1 MFAAPL
7 RADLVQSIH
16 TELRKNARQP
26 YAAKYGAGHDTAAE
40 SWGTGRAVSRIPRAP
55 GGGTHRA
62 GQGAFGNMC
71 RGGHMFSPNR
81 TWRRWHRRVNL
92 KQRRYATTSAVAATA
107 VPALVMARGHKIEDV
122 PELPLVVGAGTE
134 NVSKTKNAIDSLKDV
149 GAYREVDKVKDSK
162 NLRRGK
168 GKMRNR
174 RYQQRKGPLVV
185 YSEDSGLVKAFRNLP
200 GVELRRVDQLNLL
213 QLAPGGHMGRF
224 VVWTKPAFE
233 KLDSVF
239 GTFES
244 ESLYKKGWKLPKGV
258 MQVPDLHRLINSDEI
273 QSVVKPPKEKSK
285 PAETRTNP
293 LRRHDVMAKLNPH
306 VEQQRKEEKE
316 TNEAPKSQSMKK
328 RNKRERL
335 AEAKEAGQRA
345 IKRFKADAEYVGEYF
360 DEFAT
365 WIGNKTKSKGAGDND
380 GGGGDGDSD
389 SSDD

>member
-1 MFAAPL
+1 
-7 RADLVQSIH
+7 
-16 TELRKNARQP
+16 
-26 YAAKYGAGHDTAAE
+26 
-40 SWGTGRAVSRIPRAP
+40 
-55 GGGTHRA
+55 
-62 GQGAFGNMC
+62 
-71 RGGHMFSPNR
+71 
-81 TWRRWHRRVNL
+81 
-92 KQRRYATTSAVAATA
+92 
-107 VPALVMARGHKIEDV
+107 MARGHKVEDV

-200 GVELRRVDQLNLL
+200 GIELRRVDQLNLL

-360 DEFAT
+360 GEFAT